1 MVFGLGRKK
10 DAAAAQTPAPQM
22 SPAAMEML
30 QQAATGTPAGGQTM
44 APTMAPTMA
53 AGMNPGMDQATAPP
67 MAPSM
72 DPAMTQPAASPLG
85 DPADFANF
93 APSPEAVPASGRA
106 AKPSREEKKAAAA
119 ARKEMKLL
127 EKRRKKGSKARFSR
141 ARYLREANGNAAA
154 GLTLSI
160 LLLIATILG
169 PVLLNFSVLIPQTRE
184 NQEIVSQVQQ
194 YNDILAQAQPL
205 LEVAIK
211 NKTQREQAIAGR
223 LGAFGEA
230 SVVTGQLRQLVN
242 DLEAAN
248 AQIIDETSRTVV
260 NTNLGIGGLTGK
272 TVTLKLRAD
281 FLSYLLV
288 RNKFMRSQPSVN
300 VSNERVAASEGDP
313 IVDIDVTIVVPSRD
327 DQ

>member
-10 DAAAAQTPAPQM
+10 DEAAAQTQAPQM

-30 QQAATGTPAGGQTM
+30 QQAATG
-44 APTMAPTMA
+44 APA
-53 AGMNPGMDQATAPP
+53 AGQA

-72 DPAMTQPAASPLG
+72 TQGMEQAPPTAMAPSMAQPAAAAAFP
-85 DPADFANF
+85 PAGA
-93 APSPEAVPASGRA
+93 AEMPSFTPTPDAALASGRT

-154 GLTLSI
+154 GLALSI

-230 SVVTGQLRQLVN
+230 SAVTGQLRQLVN

-248 AQIIDETSRTVV
+248 AQIIDEASRTVV
-260 NTNLGIGGLTGK
+260 NSNLGIGGLTGK
-272 TVTLKLRAD
+272 TITLKMRAD

-288 RNKFMRSQPSVN
+288 RNKFMRSQQSVN
-300 VSNERVAASEGDP
+300 VTNERVAASEGDP
-313 IVDIDVTIVVPSRD
+313 IVDIEVTIVVPARSEE
-327 DQ
+327 

>member
-10 DAAAAQTPAPQM
+10 DEAAAQTQAPQM

-30 QQAATGTPAGGQTM
+30 QQAATG
-44 APTMAPTMA
+44 APA
-53 AGMNPGMDQATAPP
+53 AGQA

-72 DPAMTQPAASPLG
+72 NSGMEQAPATSMAPSMAPSIAPSMTQPAAAAAFP
-85 DPADFANF
+85 PAGA
-93 APSPEAVPASGRA
+93 AEMPSFKPTPDAAPASGRT

-154 GLTLSI
+154 GLALSI

-230 SVVTGQLRQLVN
+230 SAVTGQLRQLVN

-248 AQIIDETSRTVV
+248 AQIIDEASRTVV
-260 NTNLGIGGLTGK
+260 NSNLGIGGLTGK
-272 TVTLKLRAD
+272 TVTLKMRAD

-288 RNKFMRSQPSVN
+288 RNKFMRSQQSVN

-313 IVDIDVTIVVPSRD
+313 IVDIEVTIVVPARSEE
-327 DQ
+327 

>member
-10 DAAAAQTPAPQM
+10 DEAAAQTQAPQM

-30 QQAATGTPAGGQTM
+30 QQAATG
-44 APTMAPTMA
+44 APA
-53 AGMNPGMDQATAPP
+53 AGQA

-72 DPAMTQPAASPLG
+72 TPGMEQAPPTAMAPSMAPSMAQPAAAAAFP
-85 DPADFANF
+85 PAGA
-93 APSPEAVPASGRA
+93 AEMPSFTPTPDAALASGRT

-154 GLTLSI
+154 GLALSI

-230 SVVTGQLRQLVN
+230 SAVTGQLRQLVN

-248 AQIIDETSRTVV
+248 AQIIDEASRTVV
-260 NTNLGIGGLTGK
+260 NSNLGIGGLTGK
-272 TVTLKLRAD
+272 TVTLKMRAD

-288 RNKFMRSQPSVN
+288 RNKFMRSQQSVN

-313 IVDIDVTIVVPSRD
+313 IVDIEVTIVVPARSEE
-327 DQ
+327 

>member
-10 DAAAAQTPAPQM
+10 DEAAAQTQAPQM

-30 QQAATGTPAGGQTM
+30 QQAATG
-44 APTMAPTMA
+44 APA
-53 AGMNPGMDQATAPP
+53 AGQA

-72 DPAMTQPAASPLG
+72 TPGMEQAPATAMAPSMAQPAAAAAFP
-85 DPADFANF
+85 PAGA
-93 APSPEAVPASGRA
+93 AEMPSFTPTPEAAPASGRT

-154 GLTLSI
+154 GLALSI

-230 SVVTGQLRQLVN
+230 SAVTGQLRQLVN

-248 AQIIDETSRTVV
+248 AQIIDEASRTVV
-260 NTNLGIGGLTGK
+260 NSNLGIGGLTGK
-272 TVTLKLRAD
+272 TVTLKMRAD

-288 RNKFMRSQPSVN
+288 RNKFMRSQQSVN
-300 VSNERVAASEGDP
+300 VSNERVEASEGDP
-313 IVDIDVTIVVPSRD
+313 IVDIEVTIVVPARSEE
-327 DQ
+327 

>member
-10 DAAAAQTPAPQM
+10 DEAAAQTQAPQM

-30 QQAATGTPAGGQTM
+30 QQAATGVP
-44 APTMAPTMA
+44 A
-53 AGMNPGMDQATAPP
+53 AGQA

-72 DPAMTQPAASPLG
+72 APGMEQAPATSMAPSMTQPAAAAAFP
-85 DPADFANF
+85 PAGA
-93 APSPEAVPASGRA
+93 AGMPSFTPTPDAAPASGRT

-154 GLTLSI
+154 GLALSI
-160 LLLIATILG
+160 LLLISTILG

-230 SVVTGQLRQLVN
+230 SAVTGQLRQLVN

-248 AQIIDETSRTVV
+248 AQIIDEASRTVV
-260 NTNLGIGGLTGK
+260 NSNLGIGGLTGK
-272 TVTLKLRAD
+272 TVTLKMRAD

-288 RNKFMRSQPSVN
+288 RNKFMRSQQSVN

-313 IVDIDVTIVVPSRD
+313 IVDIEVTIVVPARSEE
-327 DQ
+327 

>member
-10 DAAAAQTPAPQM
+10 DEAAAQTQAPQM

-30 QQAATGTPAGGQTM
+30 QQAATG
-44 APTMAPTMA
+44 APA
-53 AGMNPGMDQATAPP
+53 AGQA

-72 DPAMTQPAASPLG
+72 TPGMEQAPPTAMAPSMAQPAAAAAFP
-85 DPADFANF
+85 PAGA
-93 APSPEAVPASGRA
+93 AEMPSFTPTPDAALASGRT

-154 GLTLSI
+154 GLALSI

-230 SVVTGQLRQLVN
+230 SAVTGQLRQLVN

-248 AQIIDETSRTVV
+248 AQIIDEASRTVV
-260 NTNLGIGGLTGK
+260 NSNLGIGGLTGK
-272 TVTLKLRAD
+272 TVTLKMRAD

-288 RNKFMRSQPSVN
+288 RNKFMRSQQSVN
-300 VSNERVAASEGDP
+300 VTNERVAASEGDP
-313 IVDIDVTIVVPSRD
+313 IVDIEVTIVVPARNEE
-327 DQ
+327 

>member
-10 DAAAAQTPAPQM
+10 DEAAAQTQAPQM

-30 QQAATGTPAGGQTM
+30 QQAATGVP
-44 APTMAPTMA
+44 A
-53 AGMNPGMDQATAPP
+53 AGQA

-72 DPAMTQPAASPLG
+72 APGMEQAPATSMAPSMTQPAAAAAFP
-85 DPADFANF
+85 
-93 APSPEAVPASGRA
+93 PSGAAEMSSFTPTPGAAPASGRK

-154 GLTLSI
+154 GLALSI

-230 SVVTGQLRQLVN
+230 SAVTGQLRQLIN

-248 AQIIDETSRTVV
+248 AQIIDEASRTVV
-260 NTNLGIGGLTGK
+260 NSNLGIGGLTGK
-272 TVTLKLRAD
+272 TVTLKMRAD

-288 RNKFMRSQPSVN
+288 RNKFMRSQQSVN
-300 VSNERVAASEGDP
+300 VTNERVAASEGDP
-313 IVDIDVTIVVPSRD
+313 IVDIEVTIVVPARSEE
-327 DQ
+327 

>member
-10 DAAAAQTPAPQM
+10 DEAAAQTQAPQM

-30 QQAATGTPAGGQTM
+30 QQAATG
-44 APTMAPTMA
+44 APA
-53 AGMNPGMDQATAPP
+53 AGQA

-72 DPAMTQPAASPLG
+72 TPGMEQAPPTAMAPSMAQPAAAAAFP
-85 DPADFANF
+85 PAGA
-93 APSPEAVPASGRA
+93 AEMPSFTPTPDAALASGRT

-154 GLTLSI
+154 GLALSI

-230 SVVTGQLRQLVN
+230 SAVTGQLRQLVN

-248 AQIIDETSRTVV
+248 AQIIDEASRTVV
-260 NTNLGIGGLTGK
+260 NSNLGIGGLTGK
-272 TVTLKLRAD
+272 TVTLKMRAD

-288 RNKFMRSQPSVN
+288 RNKFMRSQQSVN

-313 IVDIDVTIVVPSRD
+313 IVDIEVTIVVPARSEE
-327 DQ
+327 

>member
-10 DAAAAQTPAPQM
+10 DEAAAQTQAPQM

-30 QQAATGTPAGGQTM
+30 QQAATGVP
-44 APTMAPTMA
+44 A
-53 AGMNPGMDQATAPP
+53 AGQA

-72 DPAMTQPAASPLG
+72 APGMEQAPPTSMAPSMTQPAAAAAFP
-85 DPADFANF
+85 PAGA
-93 APSPEAVPASGRA
+93 AEMPSFTPTPGAAPASGRT

-154 GLTLSI
+154 GLALSI

-230 SVVTGQLRQLVN
+230 SAVTGQLRQLVN

-248 AQIIDETSRTVV
+248 AQIIDEASRTVV
-260 NTNLGIGGLTGK
+260 NSNLGIGGLTGK
-272 TVTLKLRAD
+272 TVTLKMRAD

-288 RNKFMRSQPSVN
+288 RNKFMRSQQSVN
-300 VSNERVAASEGDP
+300 VTNERVAASEGDP
-313 IVDIDVTIVVPSRD
+313 IVDIEVTIVVPARSEE
-327 DQ
+327 

>member
-10 DAAAAQTPAPQM
+10 DEAAAQTQAPQM

-30 QQAATGTPAGGQTM
+30 QQAATG
-44 APTMAPTMA
+44 APA
-53 AGMNPGMDQATAPP
+53 AGQA

-72 DPAMTQPAASPLG
+72 LRAWNRPRQYLWPRQWHSRQQPQHSRQPARLNASFTPTP
-85 DPADFANF
+85 DAA
-93 APSPEAVPASGRA
+93 PASGRTG
-106 AKPSREEKKAAAA
+106 KPSREEKKAAAA
-119 ARKEMKLL
+119 TRKEMKLL
-127 EKRRKKGSKARFSR
+127 EKRRKKGAKARFSR

-154 GLTLSI
+154 GLALSI

-230 SVVTGQLRQLVN
+230 SAVTGQLRQLVN

-248 AQIIDETSRTVV
+248 AQIIDEASRTVV
-260 NTNLGIGGLTGK
+260 NSNLGIGGLTGK
-272 TVTLKLRAD
+272 TVTLKMRAD

-288 RNKFMRSQPSVN
+288 RNKFMRSQQSVN
-300 VSNERVAASEGDP
+300 VTNERVAASEGDP
-313 IVDIDVTIVVPSRD
+313 IVDIEVTIVVPARSEE
-327 DQ
+327 

>member
-10 DAAAAQTPAPQM
+10 DEAAAQTQAPQM

-30 QQAATGTPAGGQTM
+30 QQAATG
-44 APTMAPTMA
+44 APA
-53 AGMNPGMDQATAPP
+53 AGQA

-72 DPAMTQPAASPLG
+72 TPGMEQAPPTAMAPSMAQPAAAAAFP
-85 DPADFANF
+85 PAGA
-93 APSPEAVPASGRA
+93 AEMPSFTPTPDAAPASGRT

-119 ARKEMKLL
+119 TRKEMKLL
-127 EKRRKKGSKARFSR
+127 EKRRKKGAKARFSR

-154 GLTLSI
+154 GLALSI

-230 SVVTGQLRQLVN
+230 SAVTGQLRQLVN

-248 AQIIDETSRTVV
+248 AQIIDEASRTVV
-260 NTNLGIGGLTGK
+260 NSNLGIGGLTGK
-272 TVTLKLRAD
+272 TVTLKMRAD

-288 RNKFMRSQPSVN
+288 RNKFMRSQQSVN

-313 IVDIDVTIVVPSRD
+313 IVDIEVTIVVPARSEE
-327 DQ
+327 

>member
-10 DAAAAQTPAPQM
+10 DEAAAQTQAPQM

-30 QQAATGTPAGGQTM
+30 QQAATG
-44 APTMAPTMA
+44 APA
-53 AGMNPGMDQATAPP
+53 AGQA

-72 DPAMTQPAASPLG
+72 TPGMEQAPPTSMAPSIAPSMAPSMAQPAAAAAFP
-85 DPADFANF
+85 PAGA
-93 APSPEAVPASGRA
+93 AEMPSFTPAPEAAPASGRT

-154 GLTLSI
+154 GLALSI

-230 SVVTGQLRQLVN
+230 SAVTGQLRQLVN

-248 AQIIDETSRTVV
+248 AQIIDEASRTVV
-260 NTNLGIGGLTGK
+260 NSNLGIGGLTGK
-272 TVTLKLRAD
+272 TVTLKMRAD

-288 RNKFMRSQPSVN
+288 RNKFMRSQQSVN

-313 IVDIDVTIVVPSRD
+313 IVDIEVTIVVPARSEE
-327 DQ
+327 

>member
-10 DAAAAQTPAPQM
+10 DEAAAQTQAPQM

-30 QQAATGTPAGGQTM
+30 QQAATG
-44 APTMAPTMA
+44 APA
-53 AGMNPGMDQATAPP
+53 AGQA

-72 DPAMTQPAASPLG
+72 TPGMEQAPPTAMAPSMAPSMAQPAAAAAFP
-85 DPADFANF
+85 PAGA
-93 APSPEAVPASGRA
+93 AEMPSFTPTPDAALASGRT

-154 GLTLSI
+154 GLALSI

-230 SVVTGQLRQLVN
+230 SAVTGQLRQLVN

-248 AQIIDETSRTVV
+248 AQIIDEASRTVV
-260 NTNLGIGGLTGK
+260 NSNLGIGGLTGK
-272 TVTLKLRAD
+272 TVTLKMRAD

-288 RNKFMRSQPSVN
+288 RNKFMRSQQSVN
-300 VSNERVAASEGDP
+300 VTNERVAASEGDP
-313 IVDIDVTIVVPSRD
+313 IVDIEVTIVVPARSEE
-327 DQ
+327 

>member
-10 DAAAAQTPAPQM
+10 DEAAAQTQAPQM

-30 QQAATGTPAGGQTM
+30 QQAATG
-44 APTMAPTMA
+44 APA
-53 AGMNPGMDQATAPP
+53 AGQA

-72 DPAMTQPAASPLG
+72 TPGMEQAPPTAMAPSMAQPAAAAAFP
-85 DPADFANF
+85 PAGA
-93 APSPEAVPASGRA
+93 AEMPSFTPTPDAAPASGRT

-154 GLTLSI
+154 GLALSI

-230 SVVTGQLRQLVN
+230 SAVTGQLRQLVN

-248 AQIIDETSRTVV
+248 AQIIDEASRTVV
-260 NTNLGIGGLTGK
+260 NSNLGIGGLTGK
-272 TVTLKLRAD
+272 TVTLKMRAD

-288 RNKFMRSQPSVN
+288 RNKFMRSQQSVN
-300 VSNERVAASEGDP
+300 VTNERVAASEGDP
-313 IVDIDVTIVVPSRD
+313 IVDIEVTIVVPARSEE
-327 DQ
+327 

>member
-1 MVFGLGRKK
+1 
-10 DAAAAQTPAPQM
+10 
-22 SPAAMEML
+22 
-30 QQAATGTPAGGQTM
+30 
-44 APTMAPTMA
+44 
-53 AGMNPGMDQATAPP
+53 
-67 MAPSM
+67 
-72 DPAMTQPAASPLG
+72 
-85 DPADFANF
+85 
-93 APSPEAVPASGRA
+93 
-106 AKPSREEKKAAAA
+106 
-119 ARKEMKLL
+119 MKLL

-154 GLTLSI
+154 GLALSI

-230 SVVTGQLRQLVN
+230 SAVTGQLRQLVN

-248 AQIIDETSRTVV
+248 AQIIDEASRTVV
-260 NTNLGIGGLTGK
+260 NSNLGIGGLTGK
-272 TVTLKLRAD
+272 TVTLKMRAD

-288 RNKFMRSQPSVN
+288 RNKFMRSQQSVN
-300 VSNERVAASEGDP
+300 VSNERVTASEGDP
-313 IVDIDVTIVVPSRD
+313 IVDIEVTIVVPARSEE
-327 DQ
+327 

>member
-10 DAAAAQTPAPQM
+10 DEAAAQTQAPQM

-30 QQAATGTPAGGQTM
+30 QQAATG
-44 APTMAPTMA
+44 APA
-53 AGMNPGMDQATAPP
+53 AGQA

-72 DPAMTQPAASPLG
+72 TPGMEQAPPTAMAPSMAQPAAAAAFP
-85 DPADFANF
+85 PAGA
-93 APSPEAVPASGRA
+93 AEMPSFTPTPDAAPASGRT

-154 GLTLSI
+154 GLALSI

-184 NQEIVSQVQQ
+184 NQKIVSQVQQ

-230 SVVTGQLRQLVN
+230 SAVTGQLRQLVN

-248 AQIIDETSRTVV
+248 AQIIDEASRTVV
-260 NTNLGIGGLTGK
+260 NSNLGIGGLTGK
-272 TVTLKLRAD
+272 TVTLKMRAD

-288 RNKFMRSQPSVN
+288 RNKFMRSQQSVN

-313 IVDIDVTIVVPSRD
+313 IVDIEVTIVVPARSEE
-327 DQ
+327 

>member
-10 DAAAAQTPAPQM
+10 DEAAAQTQAPQM

-30 QQAATGTPAGGQTM
+30 QQAATG
-44 APTMAPTMA
+44 APA
-53 AGMNPGMDQATAPP
+53 AGQA

-72 DPAMTQPAASPLG
+72 TPGMEQAPPTAMAPSMAQPAAAAAFP
-85 DPADFANF
+85 PAGA
-93 APSPEAVPASGRA
+93 AEMPSFTPTPDAAPASGRT

-127 EKRRKKGSKARFSR
+127 EKAPQKGSKARFSR

-154 GLTLSI
+154 GLALSI

-230 SVVTGQLRQLVN
+230 SAVTGQLRQLVN

-248 AQIIDETSRTVV
+248 AQIIDEASRTVV
-260 NTNLGIGGLTGK
+260 NSNLGIGGLTGK
-272 TVTLKLRAD
+272 TVTLKMRAD

-288 RNKFMRSQPSVN
+288 RNKFMRSQQSVN

-313 IVDIDVTIVVPSRD
+313 IVDIEVTIVVPARSEE
-327 DQ
+327 

>member
-10 DAAAAQTPAPQM
+10 DEAAAQTQAPQM

-30 QQAATGTPAGGQTM
+30 QQAATG
-44 APTMAPTMA
+44 APA
-53 AGMNPGMDQATAPP
+53 AGQA

-72 DPAMTQPAASPLG
+72 TPGMEQAPATSMAPSMALSMAPSMTQPAAAAAFPPTG
-85 DPADFANF
+85 AAEM
-93 APSPEAVPASGRA
+93 PSFTPTPDAAPASGRT

-154 GLTLSI
+154 GLALSI

-230 SVVTGQLRQLVN
+230 SAVTGQLRQLVN

-248 AQIIDETSRTVV
+248 AQIIDEASRTVV
-260 NTNLGIGGLTGK
+260 NSNLGIGGLTGK
-272 TVTLKLRAD
+272 TVTLKMRAD

-288 RNKFMRSQPSVN
+288 RNKFMRSQQSVN

-313 IVDIDVTIVVPSRD
+313 IVDIEVTIVVPARSE
-327 DQ
+327 

>member
-10 DAAAAQTPAPQM
+10 DEAAAQTQAPQM

-30 QQAATGTPAGGQTM
+30 QQAATG
-44 APTMAPTMA
+44 APA
-53 AGMNPGMDQATAPP
+53 AGQA

-72 DPAMTQPAASPLG
+72 TPGMEQAPPTSMAPSIAPSMAPSMAQPAAAAAFP
-85 DPADFANF
+85 PAGA
-93 APSPEAVPASGRA
+93 AEMPSFTPAPEAAPASGRT

-154 GLTLSI
+154 GLALSI

-230 SVVTGQLRQLVN
+230 SAVTGQLRQLVN

-248 AQIIDETSRTVV
+248 AQIIDEASRTVV
-260 NTNLGIGGLTGK
+260 NSNLGIGGLTGK
-272 TVTLKLRAD
+272 TVTLKMRAD

-288 RNKFMRSQPSVN
+288 RNKFMRSQQSVN
-300 VSNERVAASEGDP
+300 VTNERVAASEGDP
-313 IVDIDVTIVVPSRD
+313 IVDIEVTIVVPARSEE
-327 DQ
+327 

>member
-10 DAAAAQTPAPQM
+10 DEAAAQTQAPQM

-30 QQAATGTPAGGQTM
+30 QQAATG
-44 APTMAPTMA
+44 APA
-53 AGMNPGMDQATAPP
+53 AGQA

-72 DPAMTQPAASPLG
+72 TPGMEQAPPTAMAPSMAQPAAAAAFP
-85 DPADFANF
+85 PAGA
-93 APSPEAVPASGRA
+93 AEMPSFTPTPDAALASGRT

-154 GLTLSI
+154 GLALSI

-230 SVVTGQLRQLVN
+230 SAVTGQLRQLVN

-248 AQIIDETSRTVV
+248 AQIIDEASRTVV
-260 NTNLGIGGLTGK
+260 NSNLGIGGLTGK
-272 TVTLKLRAD
+272 TVTLKMRAD

-288 RNKFMRSQPSVN
+288 RNKFMRSQQSVN
-300 VSNERVAASEGDP
+300 VTNERVAASEGDP
-313 IVDIDVTIVVPSRD
+313 IVDIEVTIVVPARSEE
-327 DQ
+327 

>member
-10 DAAAAQTPAPQM
+10 DEAAAQTQAPQM

-30 QQAATGTPAGGQTM
+30 QQAATG
-44 APTMAPTMA
+44 APA
-53 AGMNPGMDQATAPP
+53 AGQA

-72 DPAMTQPAASPLG
+72 TPGMEQAPATAMAPSMAQPAAAAAFP
-85 DPADFANF
+85 PAGA
-93 APSPEAVPASGRA
+93 AEMPSFTPTPDAAPASGRT

-154 GLTLSI
+154 GLALSI

-230 SVVTGQLRQLVN
+230 SAVTGQLRQLVD

-248 AQIIDETSRTVV
+248 AQIIDEASRTVV
-260 NTNLGIGGLTGK
+260 NSNLGIGGLTGK
-272 TVTLKLRAD
+272 TVTLKMRAD

-288 RNKFMRSQPSVN
+288 RNKFMRSQQSVN

-313 IVDIDVTIVVPSRD
+313 IVDIEVTIVVPARSEE
-327 DQ
+327 

>member
-10 DAAAAQTPAPQM
+10 DEAAAQAQAPQM

-30 QQAATGTPAGGQTM
+30 QQAATG
-44 APTMAPTMA
+44 APA
-53 AGMNPGMDQATAPP
+53 AGPA

-72 DPAMTQPAASPLG
+72 TPGMEQAPPTAMAPSIAPSMAPSMAQPAAAAAFP
-85 DPADFANF
+85 PAGA
-93 APSPEAVPASGRA
+93 AEMPSFTPTPDAALASGRT

-127 EKRRKKGSKARFSR
+127 EKRRKKGSKARLSR

-154 GLTLSI
+154 GLALSI

-230 SVVTGQLRQLVN
+230 SAVTGQLRQLVN

-248 AQIIDETSRTVV
+248 AQIIDEASRTVV
-260 NTNLGIGGLTGK
+260 NSNLGIGGLTGK
-272 TVTLKLRAD
+272 TVTLKMRAD

-288 RNKFMRSQPSVN
+288 RNKFMRSQQSVN

-313 IVDIDVTIVVPSRD
+313 IVDIEVTIVVPARSEE
-327 DQ
+327 

>member
-10 DAAAAQTPAPQM
+10 DEAAAQTQAPQM

-30 QQAATGTPAGGQTM
+30 QQAATG
-44 APTMAPTMA
+44 APA
-53 AGMNPGMDQATAPP
+53 AGQA

-72 DPAMTQPAASPLG
+72 TPGMEQAPATSMAPSMTQLAAAAAFPPAGAAG
-85 DPADFANF
+85 M
-93 APSPEAVPASGRA
+93 PSFTPTPDAAPASGRT

-154 GLTLSI
+154 GLALSI

-230 SVVTGQLRQLVN
+230 SAVTGQLRQLVN

-248 AQIIDETSRTVV
+248 AQIIDEASRTVV
-260 NTNLGIGGLTGK
+260 NSNLGIGGLTGK
-272 TVTLKLRAD
+272 TVTLKMRAD

-288 RNKFMRSQPSVN
+288 RNKFMRSQQSVN

-313 IVDIDVTIVVPSRD
+313 IVDIEVTIVVPARSEE
-327 DQ
+327 

>member
-1 MVFGLGRKK
+1 
-10 DAAAAQTPAPQM
+10 
-22 SPAAMEML
+22 
-30 QQAATGTPAGGQTM
+30 
-44 APTMAPTMA
+44 
-53 AGMNPGMDQATAPP
+53 

-72 DPAMTQPAASPLG
+72 AQPAAAAAFP
-85 DPADFANF
+85 PAGA
-93 APSPEAVPASGRA
+93 AEMPSFTPTPDAAPASGRT

-154 GLTLSI
+154 GLALSI

-230 SVVTGQLRQLVN
+230 SAVTGQLRQLVN

-248 AQIIDETSRTVV
+248 AQIIDEASRTVV
-260 NTNLGIGGLTGK
+260 NSNLGIGGLTGK
-272 TVTLKLRAD
+272 TVTLKMRAD

-288 RNKFMRSQPSVN
+288 RNKFMRSQQSVN

-313 IVDIDVTIVVPSRD
+313 IVDIEVTIVVPARSEE
-327 DQ
+327 

>member
-10 DAAAAQTPAPQM
+10 DEAAAQTQAPQM

-30 QQAATGTPAGGQTM
+30 QQAATG
-44 APTMAPTMA
+44 APA
-53 AGMNPGMDQATAPP
+53 AGQA

-72 DPAMTQPAASPLG
+72 TPGMEQAPATSMAPSMAPSIAPSMTQPAAAAAFP
-85 DPADFANF
+85 PAGA
-93 APSPEAVPASGRA
+93 AEMPSFTPTPDAAPASGRT

-154 GLTLSI
+154 GLALSI

-230 SVVTGQLRQLVN
+230 SAVTGQLRQLVN

-248 AQIIDETSRTVV
+248 AQIIDEASRTVV
-260 NTNLGIGGLTGK
+260 NSNLGIGGLTGK
-272 TVTLKLRAD
+272 TVTLKMRAD

-288 RNKFMRSQPSVN
+288 RNKFMRSQQSVN
-300 VSNERVAASEGDP
+300 VSNERVVASEGDP
-313 IVDIDVTIVVPSRD
+313 IVDIEVTIVVPARSEE
-327 DQ
+327 

>member
-10 DAAAAQTPAPQM
+10 DEAAAQTQAPQM
-22 SPAAMEML
+22 SAAAMEML
-30 QQAATGTPAGGQTM
+30 QQAATG
-44 APTMAPTMA
+44 APA
-53 AGMNPGMDQATAPP
+53 AGQA

-72 DPAMTQPAASPLG
+72 TPGMEQAPPTAMAPSMAQPAAAAAFP
-85 DPADFANF
+85 PAGA
-93 APSPEAVPASGRA
+93 AEMPSFTPTPDAALASGRT

-119 ARKEMKLL
+119 ARKEIKLL

-154 GLTLSI
+154 GLALSI

-230 SVVTGQLRQLVN
+230 SAVTGQLRQLVN

-248 AQIIDETSRTVV
+248 AQIIDEASRTVV
-260 NTNLGIGGLTGK
+260 NSNLGIGGLTGK
-272 TVTLKLRAD
+272 TITLKMRAD

-288 RNKFMRSQPSVN
+288 RNKFMRSQQSVN

-313 IVDIDVTIVVPSRD
+313 IVDIEVTIVVPARSEE
-327 DQ
+327 

>member
-10 DAAAAQTPAPQM
+10 DEAAAQTQAPQM

-30 QQAATGTPAGGQTM
+30 QQAATG
-44 APTMAPTMA
+44 APA
-53 AGMNPGMDQATAPP
+53 AGQA

-72 DPAMTQPAASPLG
+72 TPGMEQAPPTAMAPSMAQPAAAAAFP
-85 DPADFANF
+85 PAGA
-93 APSPEAVPASGRA
+93 AEMPSFTPTPDAAPASGRT

-154 GLTLSI
+154 GLALSI

-230 SVVTGQLRQLVN
+230 SAVTGQLRQLVN

-248 AQIIDETSRTVV
+248 AQIIDEASRTVV
-260 NTNLGIGGLTGK
+260 NSNLGIGGLTGK
-272 TVTLKLRAD
+272 TVTLKMRAD

-288 RNKFMRSQPSVN
+288 RNKFMRSQQSVN

-313 IVDIDVTIVVPSRD
+313 IVDIEVTIVVPARSEE
-327 DQ
+327 

>member
-1 MVFGLGRKK
+1 
-10 DAAAAQTPAPQM
+10 
-22 SPAAMEML
+22 
-30 QQAATGTPAGGQTM
+30 
-44 APTMAPTMA
+44 
-53 AGMNPGMDQATAPP
+53 
-67 MAPSM
+67 
-72 DPAMTQPAASPLG
+72 
-85 DPADFANF
+85 
-93 APSPEAVPASGRA
+93 
-106 AKPSREEKKAAAA
+106 
-119 ARKEMKLL
+119 MKLL

-154 GLTLSI
+154 GLALSI

-230 SVVTGQLRQLVN
+230 SAVTGQLRQLVN

-248 AQIIDETSRTVV
+248 AQIIDEASRTVV
-260 NTNLGIGGLTGK
+260 NSNLGIGGLTGK
-272 TVTLKLRAD
+272 TVTLKMRAD

-288 RNKFMRSQPSVN
+288 RNKFMRSQQSVN
-300 VSNERVAASEGDP
+300 VTNERVAASEGDP
-313 IVDIDVTIVVPSRD
+313 IVDIEVTIVVPARSEE
-327 DQ
+327 

>member
-10 DAAAAQTPAPQM
+10 DEAAAQTQAPQI

-30 QQAATGTPAGGQTM
+30 QQAATG
-44 APTMAPTMA
+44 APA
-53 AGMNPGMDQATAPP
+53 AGQA

-72 DPAMTQPAASPLG
+72 TPGMEQAPPTAMAPLMAQPAAAAAFP
-85 DPADFANF
+85 PAGA
-93 APSPEAVPASGRA
+93 AEMPSFTPTPEAAPASGRT

-154 GLTLSI
+154 GLALSI

-230 SVVTGQLRQLVN
+230 SAVTGQLRQLVN

-248 AQIIDETSRTVV
+248 AQIIDEASRTVV
-260 NTNLGIGGLTGK
+260 NSNLGIGGLTGK
-272 TVTLKLRAD
+272 TVTLKMRAD

-288 RNKFMRSQPSVN
+288 RNKFMRSQQSVN
-300 VSNERVAASEGDP
+300 VTNERVAASEGDP
-313 IVDIDVTIVVPSRD
+313 IVDIEVTIVVPARSEE
-327 DQ
+327 

>member
-10 DAAAAQTPAPQM
+10 DEAAAQTQAPQM

-30 QQAATGTPAGGQTM
+30 QQAATG
-44 APTMAPTMA
+44 APA
-53 AGMNPGMDQATAPP
+53 AGQA

-72 DPAMTQPAASPLG
+72 TPGMEQAPPTAMAPSMAPSMAQPAAAAAFP
-85 DPADFANF
+85 PAGA
-93 APSPEAVPASGRA
+93 AEMPSFTPTPDAAPASGRT
-106 AKPSREEKKAAAA
+106 AKPSREEKKAATA

-154 GLTLSI
+154 GLALSI

-230 SVVTGQLRQLVN
+230 SAVTGQLRQLVN

-248 AQIIDETSRTVV
+248 AQIIDEASRTVV
-260 NTNLGIGGLTGK
+260 NSNLGIGGLTGK
-272 TVTLKLRAD
+272 TVTLKMRAD

-288 RNKFMRSQPSVN
+288 RNKFMRSQQSVN
-300 VSNERVAASEGDP
+300 VTNERVAASEGDP
-313 IVDIDVTIVVPSRD
+313 IVDIEVTIVVPARSEE
-327 DQ
+327 

>member
-10 DAAAAQTPAPQM
+10 EEAAAQTQAPQM

-30 QQAATGTPAGGQTM
+30 QQAATG
-44 APTMAPTMA
+44 APA
-53 AGMNPGMDQATAPP
+53 AGQA

-72 DPAMTQPAASPLG
+72 TPGMQQAPPTAMAPSMAQPAAAAAFP
-85 DPADFANF
+85 PAGA
-93 APSPEAVPASGRA
+93 AEMPSFTPTPDAAPASGRT

-154 GLTLSI
+154 GLVLSI

-230 SVVTGQLRQLVN
+230 SAVTGQLRQLVN

-248 AQIIDETSRTVV
+248 AQIIDEASRTVV
-260 NTNLGIGGLTGK
+260 NSNLGIGGLTGK
-272 TVTLKLRAD
+272 TVTLKMRAD

-288 RNKFMRSQPSVN
+288 RNKFMRSQQSVN

-313 IVDIDVTIVVPSRD
+313 IVDIEVTIVVPARSEE
-327 DQ
+327 

>member
-10 DAAAAQTPAPQM
+10 DEAAAQTQAPQM

-30 QQAATGTPAGGQTM
+30 QQAATG
-44 APTMAPTMA
+44 APA
-53 AGMNPGMDQATAPP
+53 AGQA

-72 DPAMTQPAASPLG
+72 TPGMEQAPPTSMAPSMAQPAAAAAFP
-85 DPADFANF
+85 PAGA
-93 APSPEAVPASGRA
+93 AEMPSFTPTPDAAPASGRT

-154 GLTLSI
+154 GLALSI

-230 SVVTGQLRQLVN
+230 SAVTGQLRQLVN

-248 AQIIDETSRTVV
+248 AQIIDEASRTVV
-260 NTNLGIGGLTGK
+260 NSNLGIGGLTGK
-272 TVTLKLRAD
+272 TVTLKMRAD

-288 RNKFMRSQPSVN
+288 RNKFMRSQQSVN

-313 IVDIDVTIVVPSRD
+313 IVDIEVTIVVPARSEE
-327 DQ
+327 

>member
-10 DAAAAQTPAPQM
+10 DEAATQTQAPQM

-30 QQAATGTPAGGQTM
+30 QQAATG
-44 APTMAPTMA
+44 APA
-53 AGMNPGMDQATAPP
+53 AGQA

-72 DPAMTQPAASPLG
+72 TPGMEQAPPTAMAPSMAQPAAAAAFP
-85 DPADFANF
+85 PAGA
-93 APSPEAVPASGRA
+93 AEMPSFTPTPDAALASGRT

-127 EKRRKKGSKARFSR
+127 EKRRKKGSKERFSR

-154 GLTLSI
+154 GLALSI

-230 SVVTGQLRQLVN
+230 SAVTGQLRQLVN

-248 AQIIDETSRTVV
+248 AQIIDEASRTVV
-260 NTNLGIGGLTGK
+260 NSNLGIGGLTGK
-272 TVTLKLRAD
+272 TVTLKMRAD

-288 RNKFMRSQPSVN
+288 RNKFMRSQQSVN

-313 IVDIDVTIVVPSRD
+313 IVDIEVTIVVPARSEE
-327 DQ
+327 

>member
-10 DAAAAQTPAPQM
+10 DEAAAQTQAPQM

-30 QQAATGTPAGGQTM
+30 QQAATG
-44 APTMAPTMA
+44 APA
-53 AGMNPGMDQATAPP
+53 AGQA

-72 DPAMTQPAASPLG
+72 TPGMEQAPPTAMAPSMAQPAAAAAFP
-85 DPADFANF
+85 PAGA
-93 APSPEAVPASGRA
+93 AEMPSFTPTPDAALASGRT

-154 GLTLSI
+154 GLALSI

-230 SVVTGQLRQLVN
+230 SAVTGQLRQLVN

-248 AQIIDETSRTVV
+248 AQIIDEASRTVV
-260 NTNLGIGGLTGK
+260 NSNLGIGGLTGK
-272 TVTLKLRAD
+272 TVTLKMRAD

-288 RNKFMRSQPSVN
+288 RNKFMRSQQSVN

-313 IVDIDVTIVVPSRD
+313 IVDIEVTIVVPARSKE
-327 DQ
+327 

>member
-10 DAAAAQTPAPQM
+10 DEAAAQTQAPQM

-30 QQAATGTPAGGQTM
+30 QQAATG
-44 APTMAPTMA
+44 APA
-53 AGMNPGMDQATAPP
+53 AGQA

-72 DPAMTQPAASPLG
+72 TQGMEQAPPTAMAPSMAPSMAQPAAAAAFP
-85 DPADFANF
+85 PAGA
-93 APSPEAVPASGRA
+93 AEMPSFTPTPDAALASGRT

-154 GLTLSI
+154 GLALSI

-230 SVVTGQLRQLVN
+230 SAVTGQLRQLVN

-248 AQIIDETSRTVV
+248 AQIIDEASRTVV
-260 NTNLGIGGLTGK
+260 NSNLGIGGLTGK
-272 TVTLKLRAD
+272 TVTLKMRAD

-288 RNKFMRSQPSVN
+288 RNKFMRSQQSVN
-300 VSNERVAASEGDP
+300 VTNERVAASEGDP
-313 IVDIDVTIVVPSRD
+313 IVDIEVTIVVPARSEE
-327 DQ
+327 

>member
-10 DAAAAQTPAPQM
+10 DEAAAQTQAPQM

-30 QQAATGTPAGGQTM
+30 QQAATG
-44 APTMAPTMA
+44 APA
-53 AGMNPGMDQATAPP
+53 AGQA

-72 DPAMTQPAASPLG
+72 TLGMEQAPPTAMAPLMAQPAAAAAFP
-85 DPADFANF
+85 PAGA
-93 APSPEAVPASGRA
+93 AEMPSFTPTPDAALASGRT

-154 GLTLSI
+154 GLALSI

-230 SVVTGQLRQLVN
+230 SAVTGQLRQLVN

-248 AQIIDETSRTVV
+248 AQIIDEASRTVV
-260 NTNLGIGGLTGK
+260 NSNLGIGGLTGK
-272 TVTLKLRAD
+272 TVTLKMRAD

-288 RNKFMRSQPSVN
+288 RNKFMRSQQSVN

-313 IVDIDVTIVVPSRD
+313 IVDIEVTIVVPARSEE
-327 DQ
+327 

>member
-10 DAAAAQTPAPQM
+10 DEAAAQAQAPQM

-30 QQAATGTPAGGQTM
+30 QQAATG
-44 APTMAPTMA
+44 APA
-53 AGMNPGMDQATAPP
+53 AGPA

-72 DPAMTQPAASPLG
+72 TPGMEQAPPTAMAPSIAPSMAPSMAQPAAAAAFP
-85 DPADFANF
+85 PAGA
-93 APSPEAVPASGRA
+93 AEMPSFTPTPDAALASGRT

-154 GLTLSI
+154 GLALSI

-230 SVVTGQLRQLVN
+230 SAVTGQLRQLVN

-248 AQIIDETSRTVV
+248 AQIIDEASRTVV
-260 NTNLGIGGLTGK
+260 NSNLGIGGLTGK
-272 TVTLKLRAD
+272 TVTLKMRAD

-288 RNKFMRSQPSVN
+288 RNKFMRSQQSVN

-313 IVDIDVTIVVPSRD
+313 IVDIEVTIVVPARSEE
-327 DQ
+327 

>member
-10 DAAAAQTPAPQM
+10 DEAAAQTQAPQM

-30 QQAATGTPAGGQTM
+30 QQAATG
-44 APTMAPTMA
+44 APA
-53 AGMNPGMDQATAPP
+53 AGQA

-72 DPAMTQPAASPLG
+72 TPGMEQAPPTAMAPSMAQPAAAAAFP
-85 DPADFANF
+85 PAGA
-93 APSPEAVPASGRA
+93 AEMPSFTPTPDAALASGRT

-154 GLTLSI
+154 GLALSI

-230 SVVTGQLRQLVN
+230 SAVTGQLRQLVN

-248 AQIIDETSRTVV
+248 AQIIDEASRTVV
-260 NTNLGIGGLTGK
+260 NSNLGIGGLTGK
-272 TVTLKLRAD
+272 TITLKMRAD

-288 RNKFMRSQPSVN
+288 RNKFMRSQQSVN

-313 IVDIDVTIVVPSRD
+313 IVDIEVTIVVPARSEE
-327 DQ
+327 